1 MTCPHCGR
9 APDRWHSAVV
19 LVTGAEVCNYA
30 TAWLEE
36 TAERERL
43 VIHLMRLDDKQ
54 ARRRF
59 VANHEAALA
68 EVQGPEVAAEA
79 RRRLEATVLDRWARQ
94 RAARTAQPVTEGA
107 T

>member
-9 APDRWHSAVV
+9 APDQWHSAVV

-30 TAWLEE
+30 PAWLAE

-43 VIHLMRLDDKQ
+43 VIRLMRLDDKQ

-59 VANHEAALA
+59 VANQEAALA
-68 EVQGPEVAAEA
+68 EVQGPEIAAEA
-79 RRRLEATVLDRWARQ
+79 RRRLDAAVLDRWARQ

-107 T
+107 A